1 MDHTITVAPGSEFP
15 VQAGGDFVFCKF
27 ADRDIRVIIQNSPR
41 TMRAGSKWRPAG
53 GFEAGDVIVQNPDPV
68 NPVAVVL
75 TIGVGDF
82 DDQIIRG
89 EVTVNPGIRGR
100 DGVFIDDTRSTVR
113 LSAAFGNITPRE
125 YVEGEVVRE
134 VDGGSSSLATVM
146 QDGRRVL
153 VCDYSGGN
161 WHLNRDYPG
170 GEWEP
175 IMAPLG
181 DAVGEQSGPAVWFPA
196 GENLPGIGGRIV
208 LNVYDAATL
217 EFRRKV
223 VTDAVWA
230 GSGGNPQIR
239 GLIHL
244 PGSRVAVTHKGEAGV
259 ITSIISADD
268 GAVVERLEPDLSTS
282 GLALRNGVI
291 HLINGSI
298 GSGSGSG
305 SQFYDAVTYEQLPDS
320 ANQFPDDGVIV
331 NSLSMGPKDTVLIGT
346 SSTVIRELALRDVTI
361 SASGSVSACAGS
373 GRFKAGQVDTIA
385 QLYTQRLENGRVLA
399 SGQLLR
405 AVLEI
410 YAGRYMPNDY
420 LDYIYAVKA
429 DNLNGIS
436 PRVIDAGGQSF
447 AAAGIADDAA
457 GTFPQ
462 TIEITLREGLL

>member
-1 MDHTITVAPGSEFP
+1 MDHSITVEPGSEFP

-125 YVEGEVVRE
+125 YVEGDEIAVVDSPGMA
-134 VDGGSSSLATVM
+134 VHPTVLSDG
-146 QDGRRVL
+146 RVL
-153 VCDYSGGN
+153 VCDEDGNDWAEWNWQSGTRRELPNLAHG
-161 WHLNRDYPG
+161 PG
-170 GEWEP
+170 VQVGPELFL
-175 IMAPLG
+175 PLG
-181 DAVGEQSGPAVWFPA
+181 DDVPGSGR
-196 GENLPGIGGRIV
+196 RIV
-208 LNVYDAATL
+208 LLVYDAATL
-217 EFRRKV
+217 TLRRRITTGAQWNGYASAPGV
-223 VTDAVWA
+223 
-230 GSGGNPQIR
+230 R
-239 GLIHL
+239 GVEAL
-244 PGSRVAVTHKGEAGV
+244 PGGRFAISHDNGGSTPGNRGVSIVDGKGEVVKLIDGFSAAV
-259 ITSIISADD
+259 I
-268 GAVVERLEPDLSTS
+268 V
-282 GLALRNGVI
+282 RNGVMHVYEYYI
-291 HLINGSI
+291 RDADAR
-298 GSGSGSG
+298 
-305 SQFYDAVTYEQLPDS
+305 FFDAVTLEELTEERSEIPVLGPYVRGAAITVYDTL
-320 ANQFPDDGVIV
+320 IV
-331 NSLSMGPKDTVLIGT
+331 GFNVPHNDNVAEFAIN
-346 SSTVIRELALRDVTI
+346 DVVI
-361 SASGSVSACAGS
+361 SASGTVSACAGS

-385 QLYTQRLENGRVLA
+385 ELYTQRLENGRVLA

-410 YAGRYMPNDY
+410 YAGRYMPSDY